1 MLAQG
6 RPITFHPV
14 PPLRLCVRFFL
25 RFFLRLLRLFAAIPS
40 LLSVISCSRNAMEV
54 RVDDKIL
61 LVTGAIQG
69 LGRAIAVEA
78 ARSGAAAIILTDRN
92 PKRAEEVVA
101 EISKLGAKAA
111 FIAADLQEPDAPTR
125 IISAAIEQ
133 FGKLDG
139 LVNAAGLSDRGSVA
153 TADTALFDQLFAVNT
168 RAPMFLMQGVIR
180 HLQERKVPGSI
191 VNVLSFQAHGAAVNL
206 AIYGATKAALAL
218 LTKNAAFAHRNDR
231 IRIFGIN
238 LGWADTDGER
248 EMQAIKLGKGESWLA
263 AAEARMPWGRLIKP
277 DDVARLAL
285 FLLSDASIPMTGA
298 LIDQEQLT
306 VLGVRE

>member
-1 MLAQG
+1 
-6 RPITFHPV
+6 
-14 PPLRLCVRFFL
+14 
-25 RFFLRLLRLFAAIPS
+25 
-40 LLSVISCSRNAMEV
+40 MEV

-69 LGRAIAVEA
+69 LGRAIALEA
-78 ARSGAAAIILTDRN
+78 ARSGAAAIVLTDRN

-111 FIAADLQEPDAPTR
+111 FIAADLQEPEAPTR

-168 RAPMFLMQGVIR
+168 RAPLFLMQGVIR
-180 HLQERKVPGSI
+180 HLQERKAPGSI

-263 AAEARMPWGRLIKP
+263 DAEARMPWGRLIKP

>member
-1 MLAQG
+1 
-6 RPITFHPV
+6 
-14 PPLRLCVRFFL
+14 
-25 RFFLRLLRLFAAIPS
+25 
-40 LLSVISCSRNAMEV
+40 MEV
-54 RVDDKIL
+54 RVDDKVL
-61 LVTGAIQG
+61 LVTGAVQG
-69 LGRAIAVEA
+69 LGLAVALEA
-78 ARSGAAAIILTDRN
+78 VRSGAAAIILTDRDTQ
-92 PKRAEEVVA
+92 RGDEVVS
-101 EISKLGAKAA
+101 EILKLGTKATLV
-111 FIAADLQEPDAPTR
+111 AADLEEQDAPAR
-125 IISAAIEQ
+125 IISAAIDQ
-133 FGKLDG
+133 FGRLDG

-153 TADTALFDQLFAVNT
+153 EADTALFDHLFAVNT

-180 HLQERKVPGSI
+180 HLQERKAPGSI

-263 AAEARMPWGRLIKP
+263 DAEARMPWGRLIKP

-285 FLLSDASIPMTGA
+285 FLLRDASIPMTGA
-298 LIDQEQLT
+298 LFDQEQLSG
-306 VLGVRE
+306 LGVRK